1 MFRIFSFIS
10 NKSLA
15 LLFFMSSLL
24 FVACKTDEEKCK
36 EGDWEAC
43 GREIVNV
50 VAMENFQRGLD
61 KTVKTKKDGK
71 FTDYYSNGNMKTKG
85 AYKDGM
91 KHGRWRKWDSEG
103 NLIYDGSF
111 KYGEKEG
118 FWREIENGVESK
130 GKYKGGKR
138 FGPWEETS
146 PLSQVK
152 GSYVNGKRDGFW
164 EESYGGVGTYKGNY
178 KNGKKDGIW
187 EEELY
192 EGEGGFCKGN
202 YKNDEK
208 DGVWDE
214 NGEKIRYKNGK
225 VVSESNNKEQPKETF
240 TNSSHPVIG
249 EALFENLSK
258 HRLSGSDLSSYT
270 KSELRILRNSIFAK
284 HGYIFKSEGLK
295 MYFSQFEW
303 YKPEF
308 NNVNHKLNSVEKE
321 NIKILKQAEDN
332 GNLSSLANIRDWQ
345 IV

>member
-1 MFRIFSFIS
+1 MIRIFSFIS

-43 GREIVNV
+43 GREIVN

-164 EESYGGVGTYKGNY
+164 EARYDDASYKGY
-178 KNGKKDGIW
+178 
-187 EEELY
+187 
-192 EGEGGFCKGN
+192 

-258 HRLSGSDLSSYT
+258 HRLSGSDLSSFA

-284 HGYIFKSEGLK
+284 HGYIFKSEDLK

>member
-1 MFRIFSFIS
+1 MIRSFSFIS

-50 VAMENFQRGLD
+50 AMENFQRGLNE
-61 KTVKTKKDGK
+61 TVKTKKDGN

-118 FWREIENGVESK
+118 FWREIENGIESK

-138 FGPWEETS
+138 FGLWEETS
-146 PLSQVK
+146 PLSQAK

-164 EESYGGVGTYKGNY
+164 EESYDGETY
-178 KNGKKDGIW
+178 
-187 EEELY
+187 
-192 EGEGGFCKGN
+192 KGN

-284 HGYIFKSEGLK
+284 HGYIFKSEDLK

>member
-1 MFRIFSFIS
+1 MIRSFSFIS

-43 GREIVNV
+43 GREIVN

-138 FGPWEETS
+138 FGPWEETTA
-146 PLSQVK
+146 LSQVK

-164 EESYGGVGTYKGNY
+164 EARYDDASYKGY
-178 KNGKKDGIW
+178 
-187 EEELY
+187 
-192 EGEGGFCKGN
+192 

-258 HRLSGSDLSSYT
+258 HRLSGSDLSSFA

-284 HGYIFKSEGLK
+284 HGYIFKSEDLK

>member
-1 MFRIFSFIS
+1 MEKKMIRIFSFIS

-118 FWREIENGVESK
+118 FWREMENGVESK

-138 FGPWEETS
+138 FGPDLPCHKS
-146 PLSQVK
+146 
-152 GSYVNGKRDGFW
+152 
-164 EESYGGVGTYKGNY
+164 
-178 KNGKKDGIW
+178 
-187 EEELY
+187 
-192 EGEGGFCKGN
+192 
-202 YKNDEK
+202 
-208 DGVWDE
+208 
-214 NGEKIRYKNGK
+214 K
-225 VVSESNNKEQPKETF
+225 V
-240 TNSSHPVIG
+240 
-249 EALFENLSK
+249 L
-258 HRLSGSDLSSYT
+258 
-270 KSELRILRNSIFAK
+270 
-284 HGYIFKSEGLK
+284 
-295 MYFSQFEW
+295 M
-303 YKPEF
+303 
-308 NNVNHKLNSVEKE
+308 
-321 NIKILKQAEDN
+321 
-332 GNLSSLANIRDWQ
+332 
-345 IV
+345 

>member
-1 MFRIFSFIS
+1 MIRSFSFIS

-50 VAMENFQRGLD
+50 AMENFQRGLNE
-61 KTVKTKKDGK
+61 TVKTKKDGK

-118 FWREIENGVESK
+118 FWREIENGIDSK

-138 FGPWEETS
+138 FGLWEETS

-164 EESYGGVGTYKGNY
+164 EARYDDASYKGY
-178 KNGKKDGIW
+178 
-187 EEELY
+187 
-192 EGEGGFCKGN
+192 

-258 HRLSGSDLSSYT
+258 HRLSGSDLSSFA

-284 HGYIFKSEGLK
+284 HGYIFKSEDLK

>member
-1 MFRIFSFIS
+1 MIRIFSFIS

-43 GREIVNV
+43 GREIVN

-138 FGPWEETS
+138 FGPWEETTA
-146 PLSQVK
+146 LSQVK

-164 EESYGGVGTYKGNY
+164 EARYDDASYKGY
-178 KNGKKDGIW
+178 
-187 EEELY
+187 
-192 EGEGGFCKGN
+192 

-208 DGVWDE
+208 DGVRDE

-258 HRLSGSDLSSYT
+258 HRLSGSDLSSFA

-284 HGYIFKSEGLK
+284 HGYIFKSEDLK

-321 NIKILKQAEDN
+321 NVKILKQAEDN

>member
-1 MFRIFSFIS
+1 MEKKMIRSFSFIS

-43 GREIVNV
+43 GREIVN

-138 FGPWEETS
+138 FGPWEETTA
-146 PLSQVK
+146 LSQVK

-164 EESYGGVGTYKGNY
+164 EARYDDASYKGY
-178 KNGKKDGIW
+178 
-187 EEELY
+187 
-192 EGEGGFCKGN
+192 

-258 HRLSGSDLSSYT
+258 HRLSGSDLSSFA

-284 HGYIFKSEGLK
+284 HGYIFKSEDLK

>member
-1 MFRIFSFIS
+1 MIRIFSFIS

-50 VAMENFQRGLD
+50 AMENFQRGLNE
-61 KTVKTKKDGK
+61 TVKTKKDGK
-71 FTDYYSNGNMKTKG
+71 FTDYYSNGNMKIKG

-138 FGPWEETS
+138 FGPWEETTA
-146 PLSQVK
+146 LSQVK

-164 EESYGGVGTYKGNY
+164 EARYDDASYKGY
-178 KNGKKDGIW
+178 
-187 EEELY
+187 
-192 EGEGGFCKGN
+192 

-284 HGYIFKSEGLK
+284 HGYIFKSEDLK